1 MEVVL
6 TFVKN
11 YFVLMLIFLSVVI
24 SDTKGSLSEI
34 FSFFCQRARDH
45 RAGTAAF
52 GLCGRNEK
60 RRGKAAAA

>member
-11 YFVLMLIFLSVVI
+11 YFVLMLIFYLLSYL
-24 SDTKGSLSEI
+24 TPKETYQKY
-34 FSFFCQRARDH
+34 FHFFVSVRDH